1 MSIHTRHMPSVHRF
15 PSHRSAGVSL
25 IEVMVAIV
33 IGLFL
38 LGGVT
43 QVYLV
48 SKQTYRFQEDLARL
62 QESGRFALEILSKDL
77 RMAGY
82 IGCTTAAAFANAI
95 AGAPGDWRFDF
106 SHAIYGYDNGPTGF
120 PSEFQTDAHSGTDAL
135 VVMRGDS
142 EQSYLVKTQAS
153 ATAAIELATAH
164 NLAQGDTVLVTDCTQ
179 SALFRKSGTSTS
191 DVEHATGTNCDA
203 RLGGTYD
210 CDDVSTAINY
220 SYGPDARVMG
230 TSIKAYYVGD
240 SEQPNVPALFR
251 ERLLASGG
259 TQAEEL
265 VQGVENM
272 QVLYGVDTDATPDG
286 VANQY
291 KAAGT
296 VTSTEWPNVV
306 SVRIAL
312 LMRSANE
319 VASSPQTYWYQD
331 ASHTPGDRY
340 LRREFATTVRLRNR
354 GLL

>member
-1 MSIHTRHMPSVHRF
+1 
-15 PSHRSAGVSL
+15 
-25 IEVMVAIV
+25 MVAIV

-62 QESGRFALEILSKDL
+62 QESGRFALEILTKDL

-82 IGCTTAAAFANAI
+82 IGCTTAAAFANTI

-106 SHAIYGYDNGPTGF
+106 SRAIYGYDNGPSGF
-120 PSEFQTDAHSGTDAL
+120 PSEFQGDVHSGTDSL

-142 EQSYLVKTQAS
+142 DQSYLVKNQAS
-153 ATAAIELATAH
+153 ATAPIELAAAH
-164 NLAQGDTVLVTDCTQ
+164 NLAQGDAVLVTDCVQ
-179 SALFRKSGTSTS
+179 SALFRKSGTSTTE
-191 DVEHATGTNCDA
+191 VEHATGTNCDG

-220 SYGPDARVMG
+220 SYGPDAKVLG

-240 SEQPNVPALFR
+240 SEEPNVPALFR
-251 ERLLASGG
+251 ERLLAAGT

-265 VQGVENM
+265 VQGVENL
-272 QVLYGVDTDATPDG
+272 QVLFGVDTDLAAPDG

-291 KAAGT
+291 KSASAVSAA
-296 VTSTEWPNVV
+296 EWPNVV

-312 LMRSANE
+312 LLRSANE
-319 VASSPQTYWYQD
+319 VASSPQNYWYQD
-331 ASHTPGDRY
+331 ASHAPGDRY
-340 LRREFATTVRLRNR
+340 LRREFAATVRLRNR